1 MDTDSK
7 SLVPPGF
14 FLATWFAGVVAFLM
28 VAFLL
33 SRFGMTFVESLER
46 DTLPTQAVE
55 AAEAER

>member
-7 SLVPPGF
+7 SLVPPGL
-14 FLATWFAGVVAFLM
+14 FLAMWLAGVVAFLM

-46 DTLPTQAVE
+46 DTLPAQAVE